1 MSTRKGPL
9 RIGILT
15 SALAGGGAERQSLIW
30 ARTLASLGHE
40 VTAIVL
46 WDIAEDPQ
54 WPGVEVVHIPKR
66 SAFDLARLTWQLR
79 RMQDDF
85 DVLLVFE
92 AYLGV
97 CATVAGLHTPWMLI
111 TGKVPYVLREDSRI
125 PMALFKRAFDRAA
138 FVSAPNQAMVDCHLK
153 LGIGK
158 DSTWMVVPNVADADA
173 FVPGGPERRGV
184 LWVGRLE
191 EVKNPVLAVEAAAA
205 ANAPLTVLG
214 IGSLQGEVEAAIAR
228 HPDHPPM
235 EILPFREEPWGLYA
249 DHRVLVVTS
258 RFESFGNVIVESLA
272 AGTPVVSVDCD
283 LGPREIIGGATYSH
297 LSESNAGAIAAA
309 LSAVLARPYGE
320 DEEAECRR
328 IAATYRPEAVE
339 PLIVEAVERL
349 LATSAPA
356 SRRFSLRPK
365 L

>member
-1 MSTRKGPL
+1 VNTREGPL

-30 ARTLASLGHE
+30 ARTCASLGHE

-46 WDIAEDPQ
+46 WDHPEAPQ
-54 WPGVEVVHIPKR
+54 EPDVKVVHVPKR
-66 SAFDLARLTWQLR
+66 SVLDLARLTWQLR
-79 RMQDDF
+79 RMQNEF

-97 CATVAGLHTPWMLI
+97 CATVAGLQTPWMLI

-125 PMALFKRAFDRAA
+125 PMALFKRAFDRAE
-138 FVSAPNQAMVDCHLK
+138 FVSAPNQAMVDRHLE
-153 LGIGK
+153 LGIGN
-158 DSTWMVVPNVADADA
+158 DSTWMVIPNVADADA

-205 ANAPLTVLG
+205 ANARLTLLG
-214 IGSLQGEVEAAIAR
+214 VGSLQGEVEAAIAR
-228 HPDHPPM
+228 HPDRQPM
-235 EILPFREEPWGLYA
+235 EILPFREEPWELYA

-283 LGPREIIGGATYSH
+283 LGPREIVGSAHYSH
-297 LSESNAGAIAAA
+297 LTESNASAIAAA
-309 LSAVLARPYGE
+309 LSEVLARPYGE

-339 PLIVEAVERL
+339 PLIVDAVDRL
-349 LATSAPA
+349 LARSAP
-356 SRRFSLRPK
+356 SNRRLSLSPK